1 MEQSESIES
10 IELFIII
17 VSRKYNIQ
25 HMAKKYYVI
34 SFILMLSVI
43 SLPYRIKE
51 GNALTY
57 NKEVGKT
64 LRVEKIYD
72 GDTIGA
78 VVDGRFE
85 KIRLLGIDAPERDQR
100 PWGKKA
106 RECLRSL
113 ISAAGSKISLEYD
126 IDRRDKYGRILAY
139 IWSQDRMMINE
150 EMMKKGCAVLFTF
163 SPNVRYSGRFH
174 AAQKKAQEDKS
185 GLWGENGLQESPR
198 DYRKKHPRK

>member
-1 MEQSESIES
+1 MTK
-10 IELFIII
+10 
-17 VSRKYNIQ
+17 R
-25 HMAKKYYVI
+25 YYVI
-34 SFILMLSVI
+34 AFILILSVS
-43 SLPYRIKE
+43 SLAYGIKE
-51 GNALTY
+51 RYSPVDKKGI
-57 NKEVGKT
+57 GKT

-85 KIRLLGIDAPERDQR
+85 KIRLLGVDAPEMDQR

-113 ISAAGSKISLEYD
+113 ILAAGSEIFIEYD

-139 IWSQDRMMINE
+139 IWTRDRKMINE

-163 SPNVRYSGRFH
+163 SPNVRYAELFRS
-174 AAQKKAQEDKS
+174 AQKNAQEHKA
-185 GLWGENGLQESPR
+185 GIWGECGLQESPQ